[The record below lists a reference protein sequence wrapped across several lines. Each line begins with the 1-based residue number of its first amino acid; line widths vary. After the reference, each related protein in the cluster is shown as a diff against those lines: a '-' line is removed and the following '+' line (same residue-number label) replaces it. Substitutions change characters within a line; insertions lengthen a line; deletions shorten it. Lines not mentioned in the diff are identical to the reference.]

1 MNHMEID
8 FVVLWVDG
16 SDPVWQ
22 AEKKK
27 YQSSETDASNS
38 VNRYRDWGLLPY
50 WFRAVEQ
57 FAPWVRKVHFVTWGH
72 LPEFLDTD
80 APKLHI
86 VRHDEFIPEEYLPTF
101 SSHAIEMNIHRIPGL
116 AEHFVYFNDDMFLL
130 KPFEEV
136 DFFRNGLPCTYGG
149 EVPIELTGEIGIWR
163 HAAVNDL
170 GLVNAHFPKRQAVAK
185 YGKKYRDKCY
195 RWKDNVRTLVLEKLF
210 PDYFTGFKNIHAPAA
225 YLKHT
230 FQEIWEAEASKLDAA
245 CRNRFRTSDDVNQW
259 AVLWWQV
266 AGGRFSPAVIDNLVA
281 KIAEETIDELCDAIE
296 NQKHAYICL
305 NDPEEEIDF
314 QKLSRRLQEA
324 FERILPDKSR
334 FEC

>member
-27 YQSSETDASNS
+27 YQSSETDDSNS

-50 WFRAVEQ
+50 WFRAVER

-225 YLKHT
+225 YLKRT
-230 FQEIWEAEASKLDAA
+230 FQEIWEAEPSKLDAT

-259 AVLWWQV
+259 AALWWQV

-296 NQKHAYICL
+296 NQKHTYICL

-324 FERILPDKSR
+324 FERILPDKRR